1 MDGRSS
7 VDEEEE
13 EEEPRNRDS
22 RGKREESPPSSRPI
36 KIANGRAPVIATDRL
51 HHSEEGT
58 ANLNRSNEEVF
69 RDRTRDQPR
78 NLIGH
83 VVWSPASPLH
93 PPNGAVGTRVREIF
107 QSRAAKNGPSSPV

>member
-1 MDGRSS
+1 MVDGRSS

-13 EEEPRNRDS
+13 EARNRI
-22 RGKREESPPSSRPI
+22 RGVIREEKEKNASFPRPI
-36 KIANGRAPVIATDRL
+36 TIANGRAPVIARDRL
-51 HHSEEGT
+51 LHSEDT

-83 VVWSPASPLH
+83 VVWSPAKGGGRDACPRNL
-93 PPNGAVGTRVREIF
+93 PK
-107 QSRAAKNGPSSPV
+107 SRR

>member
-1 MDGRSS
+1 MVDGRSS

-13 EEEPRNRDS
+13 EARNRI
-22 RGKREESPPSSRPI
+22 RGVIREEKEKNASFPRPI

-51 HHSEEGT
+51 LHSEDT

-83 VVWSPASPLH
+83 VVWSPDKGGGRDACPRNL
-93 PPNGAVGTRVREIF
+93 PK
-107 QSRAAKNGPSSPV
+107 SRR

>member
-1 MDGRSS
+1 MVDGRSS

-13 EEEPRNRDS
+13 EARNR
-22 RGKREESPPSSRPI
+22 GVIREEEEKNASFPRPI
-36 KIANGRAPVIATDRL
+36 KIANGRAPVIARDRL
-51 HHSEEGT
+51 LHSEDT

-83 VVWSPASPLH
+83 VVWSPAKGGGRDACPRNL
-93 PPNGAVGTRVREIF
+93 PK
-107 QSRAAKNGPSSPV
+107 SRR

>member
-22 RGKREESPPSSRPI
+22 RGKREESPPSPRPI

-83 VVWSPASPLH
+83 VVWSPAFPPSP
-93 PPNGAVGTRVREIF
+93 AKRVGTRVREIF